1 MTSFL
6 DAKLTIHQLC
16 VFLAIE
22 INEAKSLGNTFALPE
37 LTQQFERNLQ
47 EVRKVYF
54 LPLLFLN
61 IKKIY
66 KISRV

>member
-6 DAKLTIHQLC
+6 DEKLTIHQLC
-16 VFLAIE
+16 VFLSIE

-47 EVRKVYF
+47 EVRQVYF
-54 LPLLFLN
+54 LPLLF
-61 IKKIY
+61 
-66 KISRV
+66 